1 MAYPTYIYDPYRTA
15 DPSGRPSY
23 GYLAGLYP
31 AAARRIQ
38 AEAKRECA
46 RLDHPGSVLYDEYP
60 DKESIL
66 YLTDL
71 IFFRIAE
78 SPEELVNS
86 GMFIPITSGKPD
98 FQNRINEDGTS
109 PHLSSPLYDL
119 IKTLLLQEIQR
130 TRGEQPAEF

>member
-38 AEAKRECA
+38 AEAKRECT

-78 SPEELVNS
+78 AQLGKMAVAFLKDKPYERELVKD
-86 GMFIPITSGKPD
+86 I
-98 FQNRINEDGTS
+98 
-109 PHLSSPLYDL
+109 
-119 IKTLLLQEIQR
+119 IKNLT
-130 TRGEQPAEF
+130 ADASDY